1 MKYCLKDVNFTETPV
16 SRETLFDLHFLTR
29 FSLQNFHAITLYCTL
44 QSQPLQYLLVSY
56 PS

>member
-1 MKYCLKDVNFTETPV
+1 MKCCLKVLNFTEKPV
-16 SRETLFDLHFLTR
+16 SRATLFDLYFLTK

>member
-1 MKYCLKDVNFTETPV
+1 MKCCLKDVSFTEMSV
-16 SRETLFDLHFLTR
+16 SGATLFDLHFLTR
-29 FSLQNFHAITLYCTL
+29 FSLQNFHAITLCCTM

>member
-16 SRETLFDLHFLTR
+16 SGETLFDLHFLTR